1 MSNFRT
7 AKEALYN
14 ISAFV
19 FMMVGFL
26 MATIIL
32 AVFNI
37 KYVGPGRPSF
47 VMLVIMLSG
56 WVGLSTVFAWL
67 AWGLNMLLWKPF
79 LTTEEVKE
87 YVFKIQP
94 EDIGIPKVIL
104 VPFVAPYYKLT
115 KLIFPKE
122 YKKLA
127 EQHKELFKRY

>member
-32 AVFNI
+32 VVFNI

-67 AWGLNMLLWKPF
+67 AGIGDAFGVRRKVGLAQRGKWRLWHSDKS
-79 LTTEEVKE
+79 
-87 YVFKIQP
+87 YI
-94 EDIGIPKVIL
+94 INGRG
-104 VPFVAPYYKLT
+104 
-115 KLIFPKE
+115 LIWR
-122 YKKLA
+122 KKDRL
-127 EQHKELFKRY
+127 E